1 MTKEEKI
8 DQTIYDKS
16 ILCGEIYLGEKVRGK
31 YSKSNN
37 GKIICINTILSD
49 RQRYE
54 TKVHEVIHDEY
65 TMVDL
70 VSAPTEV
77 TRIEEARVRRWEI
90 EYLMPMN
97 SLIEAF
103 FKGYTTPLDLADF
116 LEITPEKLD
125 EGINLYIGIHGYESI
140 HGQYRVQWQ
149 PFEVKKDR
157 RLKP

>member
-8 DQTIYDKS
+8 DQIIYDRN

-31 YSKSNN
+31 YSKSGN

-70 VSAPTEV
+70 VSAPAEV
-77 TRIEEARVRRWEI
+77 IRIEEARVRRWEI
-90 EYLMPMN
+90 EYLMPVE
-97 SLIEAF
+97 SLVALWERGHTSPMEMVDI
-103 FKGYTTPLDLADF
+103 
-116 LEITPEKLD
+116 LEITLEEFAKGM
-125 EGINLYIGIHGYESI
+125 EIYYGIHGPI
-140 HGQYRVQWQ
+140 LHKGQYDIFWS
-149 PFEVKKDR
+149 PFKIRKDR
-157 RLKP
+157 RRKP